1 MVLPIRL
8 TLLTILGVAGCQIT
22 PPEIIEKDEHPISS
36 NLEFQIKRAE
46 KNASSTEIARIFS
59 TATNS
64 LSTRNGKQQTKSLI
78 ARIKNDPNLFGRLT
92 GNDRFEIELIELE
105 LDYLDISSHGKK
117 DLLRRAEALGPK
129 NRVQEVLK
137 LDLVARIQVSFEDHV
152 GAVRSLVRLSA
163 YESVRK
169 KQLAE
174 RIWSSVKKLPLGYA
188 ETLARTANNEEELA
202 WWDLAARLL
211 NPLTPTLQHRGWNIW
226 RAKNPNHIANKH
238 PPPEVS
244 LMRNAPTTI
253 ALLLPQ
259 SGPLA
264 EASRAIRDGF
274 ITAYWSTQL
283 NNEIEVNQKQKIL
296 IYDTYANS
304 MEDVVSR
311 AEADGAQVIL
321 GPLSKSNVRSMTTLN
336 TAIPTIVFNRIDP
349 TLVEQ
354 ASVTN
359 RSNRQIPQFSLAVED
374 EVEELAR
381 RITLERLTRIMVFTN
396 EAPWSDRALA
406 ALSASLPKSAKII
419 SLTTLTDLKTVT
431 MDVGRALGIQESF
444 MRQNDIQRLVRREIE
459 FVPRRRS
466 DIHVAVGFVGSR
478 EYASLVAALDFH
490 FGSDIPLFVTSAAL
504 RSDGPIKQK
513 NETQFV
519 AIPLTLFPSSLRSEL
534 EIAFPDAKKHP
545 SFYALGLDAYRL
557 ANHFERLIGGIS
569 IPATTGNLRLSRDS
583 SIHRVPAWGQITNNS
598 RVARPL
604 STGNSE

>member
-1 MVLPIRL
+1 M
-8 TLLTILGVAGCQIT
+8 TILGVSGCQIT

-64 LSTRNGKQQTKSLI
+64 LSTRNGKQQTKSFI

-92 GNDRFEIELIELE
+92 GNDRFEIELVELE
-105 LDYLDISSHGKK
+105 LDYLDIGSHGEK
-117 DLLRRAEALGPK
+117 DMLRRAEALDPR
-129 NRVQEVLK
+129 NRAQEVLK

-152 GAVRSLVRLSA
+152 GAVRSLVRLTS

-188 ETLARTANNEEELA
+188 ETLARTANSEEELA

-211 NPLTPTLQHRGWNIW
+211 NPLTPTLQQRGWDIW
-226 RAKNPNHIANKH
+226 RAENPNHIASKH
-238 PPPEVS
+238 PPSEVS

-283 NNEIEVNQKQKIL
+283 TNETEVNQKQNIL

-354 ASVTN
+354 DPISN

-381 RITLERLTRIMVFTN
+381 RITRERLTRIIVFTN

-406 ALSASLPKSAKII
+406 ALSASLPKSARII

-431 MDVGRALGIQESF
+431 VDVGRALGIQESF
-444 MRQNDIQRLVRREIE
+444 MRQNDIQSLVRREIE
-459 FVPRRRS
+459 FVPRRRN
-466 DIHVAVGFVGSR
+466 DIHVAVGFVGSE

-504 RSDGPIKQK
+504 RSGGPIKQK

-519 AIPLTLFPSSLRSEL
+519 ALPLTLFPSSLRSEL
-534 EIAFPDAKKHP
+534 ELAFPDAKKHP

-557 ANHFERLIGGIS
+557 ANHFERLMGGVS

-598 RVARPL
+598 RVSRPL
-604 STGNSE
+604 STSNSE